1 MKLKSFITLQYN
13 ITCMNVLFNLWFY
26 TSNSFSL
33 SMTMLIKMQRTLVV
47 FSLTLITLM
56 LNVRVLFIF
65 LRSCFLKILFQYTLK
80 NSIGITWCVLK
91 IVLVFTN
98 IRPCKPPLNLL
109 FFIAGLRSS
118 GCYLF
123 FFLIFFSSLFMGSWY
138 IMCSKLLFF
147 KL

>member
-1 MKLKSFITLQYN
+1 M
-13 ITCMNVLFNLWFY
+13 
-26 TSNSFSL
+26 
-33 SMTMLIKMQRTLVV
+33 
-47 FSLTLITLM
+47 
-56 LNVRVLFIF
+56 
-65 LRSCFLKILFQYTLK
+65 KILFQYTLK

-109 FFIAGLRSS
+109 FLIAGLRSS

-147 KL
+147 KLLIEGKMTSPVTVYFPNYAFNENIVMYCYHQWDVFLIYLFLRHTQIKEQVSFESWEQINFCLCHIW